1 MQNLRN
7 SRRIDSLIDISDNID
22 IPKKMSN
29 YSNRRFNKLKMY
41 RHRAIS
47 IKDTTRVY
55 YYGKRYRPNKLSVY
69 SNHNSTGK
77 GRMLMSLYYCSYS
90 FTHLIDDLIY
100 GVEYDDQNY
109 DV

>member
-1 MQNLRN
+1 MQNLHN

-55 YYGKRYRPNKLSVY
+55 CYGKRYRPSKISVY
-69 SNHNSTGK
+69 SNRNSIGK
-77 GRMLMSLYYCSYS
+77 GRFFMSLYYCSYS

-109 DV
+109 DL